1 MTDKQEQAMR
11 EAAKFKHYTQVLEQW
26 IALKQI
32 GVTFA
37 SWFEENHF
45 RKIAIYGLGE
55 VGQLFIKELSE
66 SSVKVCYGIDR
77 RHVELQD
84 IKVKGL
90 EDEFESVDVVVVTA
104 LTDFGIIND
113 FLKEKMDCPVVSLE
127 NIIYELY

>member
-1 MTDKQEQAMR
+1 MNRQEQMIKEVSKYKR
-11 EAAKFKHYTQVLEQW
+11 YTRVLEQW

-45 RKIAIYGLGE
+45 RKIAVYGLGE

-66 SSVKVCYGIDR
+66 SDVEVCYGIDR

-113 FLKEKMDCPVVSLE
+113 FLKEKTDCPVVSLE

>member
-45 RKIAIYGLGE
+45 RKIAVYGLGE
-55 VGQLFIKELSE
+55 VGRLFIKELSE
-66 SSVKVCYGIDR
+66 SDVEVCYGIDR
-77 RHVELQD
+77 RRVELQG
-84 IKVKGL
+84 IKVKGV
-90 EDEFESVDVVVVTA
+90 EEEFESVDVVVVTA
-104 LTDFGIIND
+104 LTDFVIIKA
-113 FLKEKMDCPVVSLE
+113 FLSERIDCPVVSLE
-127 NIIYELY
+127 DIIYELY